1 MTTYN
6 YKPGLGNVGSYQAS
20 GIPYVTS
27 SLTVPNSASAALQ
40 VPFPSVT
47 REFTVRNDGAPEI
60 KVGFSAAGLAGT
72 NYFTLAA
79 SGSYSAPMKVTDLFI
94 ISDTGATSEATVIA
108 SLTSIDSTEIV
119 NNWSGSVGVG

>member
-6 YKPGLGNVGSYQAS
+6 YRPGLGNVGSYQAS

-27 SLTVPNSASAALQ
+27 SLTVPTSGGPALQ
-40 VPFPSVT
+40 VSFPSVT
-47 REFTVRNDGAPEI
+47 RDFTVRNDGAAEI
-60 KVGFSAAGLAGT
+60 RVGFSAAGLAGT
-72 NYFTLAA
+72 NYFALPA
-79 SGSYSAPMKVTDLFI
+79 SGSYSSPMKITDLFI

-108 SLTSIDSTEIV
+108 SLTRIDPTEIV